1 MKSKIT
7 ITGKEKVKFNN
18 NVDYCVGT
26 GRMGLALTKEYL
38 DQLSVVQKD
47 IGFKFIRGHGLFS
60 DDMAIYQEFKD
71 RSALKKTPADFKD
84 FREYFAYVDQNAP
97 RKIEYNFTYLDRVMD
112 EYLKRNICAGTSARS
127 WSLALCPASLQ
138 AASRQFFTGRAIQL
152 RQRIIKNGQTLLR
165 QLCVILWTAM
175 AKKKFLPGR

>member
-1 MKSKIT
+1 MKQKIT

-26 GRMGLALTKEYL
+26 GRMGLALTKEYM

-84 FREYFAYVDQNAP
+84 YREYFVYVDQNAP

-112 EYLKRNICAGTSARS
+112 E
-127 WSLALCPASLQ
+127 
-138 AASRQFFTGRAIQL
+138 
-152 RQRIIKNGQTLLR
+152 
-165 QLCVILWTAM
+165 
-175 AKKKFLPGR
+175 